1 MSKGGC
7 SSSKVPK
14 SKFSPII
21 YRSRTAGLD
30 ASALA
35 KVIVAAFMFL
45 II

>member
-21 YRSRTAGLD
+21 YRRTAGLD